1 MGTYQEVNIGAQ
13 GLSNSLWA
21 AAKLQDAAPEVV
33 KIVPALAAQIPLKA
47 VSMNRQDLS
56 NSLWALKDLP
66 TASPAV
72 PRAVLALVEEIP
84 SKIGGMDGQALS
96 VFLGE
101 SFPID
106 KRQDMFAASA
116 ARLNPV
122 LPTLKGKDLM
132 FTVPM
137 VLWACG
143 RANAYDAKLFAA
155 VPQRF
160 SSAGAVTS
168 MPD

>member
-1 MGTYQEVNIGAQ
+1 M
-13 GLSNSLWA
+13 
-21 AAKLQDAAPEVV
+21 
-33 KIVPALAAQIPLKA
+33 IPQHLP
-47 VSMNRQDLS
+47 
-56 NSLWALKDLP
+56 NSLWALKDFP
-66 TASPAV
+66 ESSAV
-72 PRAVLALVEEIP
+72 VKGVLALVEEIP